1 MSEASDEALA
11 RRAQAGDGEAFV
23 ALVHRHA
30 AVAHRVAALLAGSW
44 ADGED
49 AAQDALVK
57 AYQALPTYDPGR
69 PFRPWLLAI
78 VANTARNRR
87 RAGVRRLRYEL
98 AVPQPGAAA
107 SAEDAVLAAERRRAL
122 LALVEALPEH
132 ERLVVA
138 CRHLLELS
146 EAETSAALG
155 IPPGTVKS
163 RLSRARA
170 HLAAALTADAAE
182 EARA

>member
-1 MSEASDEALA
+1 M
-11 RRAQAGDGEAFV
+11 R
-23 ALVHRHA
+23 RHA

-57 AYQALPTYDPGR
+57 AHLALSSYDPGR
-69 PFRPWLLAI
+69 PFRAWLLAI

-98 AVPQPGAAA
+98 AAPLPGAAP
-107 SAEDAVLAAERRRAL
+107 SAEEAAIAGERRRTL

-146 EAETSAALG
+146 EAETAAALG

-170 HLAAALTADAAE
+170 HLAAALTTDAAQ
-182 EARA
+182 EART